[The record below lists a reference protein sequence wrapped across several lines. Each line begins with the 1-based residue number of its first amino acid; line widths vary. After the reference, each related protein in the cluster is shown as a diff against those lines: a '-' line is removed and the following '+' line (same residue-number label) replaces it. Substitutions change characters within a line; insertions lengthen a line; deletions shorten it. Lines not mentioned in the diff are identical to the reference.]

1 MPKREASIS
10 PPPLKKI
17 KCNSSPSPASAI
29 HLDIEE
35 VSPKCTPSPVQ
46 LTTVSDLPA
55 SSNVDT
61 VSLKDLLGDPLIK
74 EAWLFNYLIDVDYVM
89 YVRSQHLQRSLVS

>member
-1 MPKREASIS
+1 MPKHEASIS

-17 KCNSSPSPASAI
+17 KCDHTPLSENAI
-29 HLDIEE
+29 HLDNER
-35 VSPKCTPSPVQ
+35 VSPQCVPSPVQ

-61 VSLKDLLGDPLIK
+61 VSLKDFLGDPLIK
-74 EAWLFNYLIDVDYVM
+74 EAWLFNYLIDVDFVM
-89 YVRSQHLQRSLVS
+89 